1 MEATRGYIMGGTTY
15 GMLVF
20 YASVLVKGGKHYC
33 HPGIEA
39 IKKRLAQF
47 QNIHCEN
54 SWLYAVIQKLERQGL
69 IKRRKRVFRKR
80 DGTIRSDKS
89 LISITIKGY
98 NLLISKGF
106 TAAIALR
113 AALIAFINGDD
124 KRFPNPSDESDHTRR
139 NVISNGLDKIGDVF
153 KNIVHLVI

>member
-20 YASVLVKGGKHYC
+20 YASVLVKGGHHYC

-47 QNIHCEN
+47 QNINCEN
-54 SWLYAVIQKLERQGL
+54 SWLYAVIQKLEGQGL
-69 IKRRKRVFRKR
+69 IKRRKRVFRKK

-113 AALIAFINGDD
+113 DALIAYINGDD
-124 KRFPNPSDESDHTRR
+124 KRFPNPSDEFDPKRS
-139 NVISNGLDKIGDVF
+139 NVISKGLDKIGDVF
-153 KNIVHLVI
+153 KNIVYLVI